1 MFIQEANSNL
11 WKVQLPSR
19 SNHDPCTPLSSSF
32 SSLYSLIMFFL
43 LLKLP
48 SSSFSL
54 YSPHYL
60 PSSPY
65 TISSCSISSLYSHLP
80 PSPYTPLTIFL
91 LLLILP
97 TSSSF
102 SLYSLVIY
110 LLLLILPHPLPSPS
124 YSPSSSFFSSL
135 YSLILFF
142 LIFMPPAHL
151 SFTPPSHALPPH
163 LLSTHI
169 HASLKS
175 SFFSHLT
182 SDLHSN
188 LLSSLQSFIFL
199 LFLILTRGA
208 IYRKPCLFR
217 ETENLLYLLCRAGEL
232 NSLWYIFLL
241 DKYTKYSNCNLI
253 LMLII
258 L

>member
-1 MFIQEANSNL
+1 MYSLIIFLLLLI
-11 WKVQLPSR
+11 LPHHGPS
-19 SNHDPCTPLSSSF
+19 PPYTPSSCSF
-32 SSLYSLIMFFL
+32 SSLYSLIIFL
-43 LLKLP
+43 LLLILPHHLP
-48 SSSFSL
+48 S
-54 YSPHYL
+54 P
-60 PSSPY
+60 PY
-65 TISSCSISSLYSHLP
+65 TPSSCSFSSLSSHLP

-102 SLYSLVIY
+102 SLYSLMIY

-124 YSPSSSFFSSL
+124 YTPSSSFFSSL

-182 SDLHSN
+182 FDLHSN

-199 LFLILTRGA
+199 LFLILTR
-208 IYRKPCLFR
+208 P
-217 ETENLLYLLCRAGEL
+217 
-232 NSLWYIFLL
+232 
-241 DKYTKYSNCNLI
+241 
-253 LMLII
+253 
-258 L
+258 

>member
-32 SSLYSLIMFFL
+32 SSLYSLIMVL
-43 LLKLP
+43 LLLILPHHLP
-48 SSSFSL
+48 S
-54 YSPHYL
+54 P
-60 PSSPY
+60 PY
-65 TISSCSISSLYSHLP
+65 TPSSCSFSSLSSHLP

-97 TSSSF
+97 TSSS
-102 SLYSLVIY
+102 SLYSLMIY
-110 LLLLILPHPLPSPS
+110 ILLLILPHPLPSPS
-124 YSPSSSFFSSL
+124 YTPSSSFFSSL

-169 HASLKS
+169 HAYLKS
-175 SFFSHLT
+175 SFFYHLT
-182 SDLHSN
+182 SD

-217 ETENLLYLLCRAGEL
+217 ETENLLYLLCRGEL